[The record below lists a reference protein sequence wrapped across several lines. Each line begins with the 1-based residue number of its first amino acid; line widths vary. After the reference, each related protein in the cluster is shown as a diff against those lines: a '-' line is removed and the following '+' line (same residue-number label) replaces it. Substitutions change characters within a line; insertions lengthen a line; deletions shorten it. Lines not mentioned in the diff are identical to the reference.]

1 MGTFSV
7 PSFWR
12 GAGGEALNISMKII
26 KTIFA
31 AMAAVALVA
40 SCEKQEPSSFYS
52 IQVALPHTG
61 NYPIG
66 YKYANEYSDSLKFLS
81 YSPWKIEQTEG
92 DEGFVTING
101 QTSGKGNMIVSY
113 GVTLSENTTGKSRF
127 ATYQIVDSEDASRAK
142 AAFRYIQFATRQD
155 GALGN
160 AAEVKNISGSDG
172 SNIDITYDLRHR
184 PLTISMSAGDMKR
197 EITFAYDDNDNTV
210 TATQSKYEFS
220 YADTL
225 FTYNN
230 VKLNGSYM
238 DRFLPNVNNYI
249 YQPRMLMTLDSNEA
263 SLVNTFNDTRS
274 NTKQA
279 MAYQAFSNNG
289 YEYSFAN
296 GFMVKNSIGNKFAQA
311 IGVYYNGKSKLD
323 VDSIY
328 KADSIGVER
337 IYSDHKHKSEMY
349 KLSFSNISNRMTTVD
364 ANQLME
370 GVANC
375 DPYLLLSF
383 YKLARQSYV
392 FSKAEGKKG
401 ARYTFDTKANAD
413 GSIKTLAVTDIN
425 GNKTTYTF
433 SY

>member
-1 MGTFSV
+1 
-7 PSFWR
+7 
-12 GAGGEALNISMKII
+12 MKII

-40 SCEKQEPSSFYS
+40 SCEEQEPSSFYS

-113 GVTLSENTTGKSRF
+113 GVTLSENTTSKSRF

-142 AAFRYIQFATRQD
+142 ASLRYVQFATRQD
-155 GALGN
+155 GAMGN

-172 SNIDITYDLRHR
+172 SNIDITYDNRHR
-184 PLTISMSAGDMKR
+184 PLSISMSAGDMKR

-230 VKLNGSYM
+230 VKLNGSYL
-238 DRFLPNVNNYI
+238 DRFLPNVNSYI

-392 FSKAEGKKG
+392 FAKAEGKKG

>member
-1 MGTFSV
+1 
-7 PSFWR
+7 
-12 GAGGEALNISMKII
+12 MKII

-40 SCEKQEPSSFYS
+40 SCEEQEPSSFYS

-142 AAFRYIQFATRQD
+142 ASLRYVQFATRQD

-172 SNIDITYDLRHR
+172 SNIDITYDNRHR
-184 PLTISMSAGDMKR
+184 PLSISMSAGDMKR
-197 EITFAYDDNDNTV
+197 EITFAYDDYENTV

-230 VKLNGSYM
+230 VKLNGNYE
-238 DRFLPNVNNYI
+238 DCFLPNVNSYI
-249 YQPRMLMTLDSNEA
+249 YQPRLLMTLNSSETA
-263 SLVNTFNDTRS
+263 LVNTFNDTR
-274 NTKQA
+274 NYIKQTI
-279 MAYQAFSNNG
+279 AYQAFSNNG
-289 YEYSFAN
+289 IEYSFAN

-311 IGVYYNGKSKLD
+311 IGVYYNSKSNLD

-328 KADSIGVER
+328 EADSIGVER
-337 IYSDHKHKSEMY
+337 VYSDNKHKSEMY

-392 FSKAEGKKG
+392 FAKAEGRKG

-413 GSIKTLAVTDIN
+413 GSIKTLAVTDAN
-425 GNKTTYTF
+425 GNKITYTF

>member
-1 MGTFSV
+1 
-7 PSFWR
+7 
-12 GAGGEALNISMKII
+12 MKII

-52 IQVALPHTG
+52 IQVILPSTG

-66 YKYANEYSDSLKFLS
+66 YKYANESSDSLKFVS
-81 YSPWKIEQTEG
+81 YSPWKIEQTAG

-101 QTSGKGNMIVSY
+101 KTSGKQNVLVSY
-113 GVTLSENTTGKSRF
+113 GVNFSENTTGKSRF

-142 AAFRYIQFATRQD
+142 ASLRYVQFATRQD

-184 PLTISMSAGDMKR
+184 PLSISMSAGDMKR
-197 EITFAYDDNDNTV
+197 EITFAYDDYENTV

-230 VKLNGSYM
+230 VKLNGSYE
-238 DRFLPNVNNYI
+238 DCFLPNVNSYI

-289 YEYSFAN
+289 IEYSFAN

-311 IGVYYNGKSKLD
+311 IGVYYNSKSNLD

-337 IYSDHKHKSEMY
+337 VYSDNKHKSEMY

-392 FSKAEGKKG
+392 FAKAEGRKG

-413 GSIKTLAVTDIN
+413 GSIKTLAVTDAN

>member
-1 MGTFSV
+1 
-7 PSFWR
+7 
-12 GAGGEALNISMKII
+12 MKII

-40 SCEKQEPSSFYS
+40 SCEEQEPSSFYS
-52 IQVALPHTG
+52 IQVILPSTG

-66 YKYANEYSDSLKFLS
+66 YSYANESSDSLKFVS
-81 YSPWKIEQTEG
+81 YSPWKIEQTAG

-101 QTSGKGNMIVSY
+101 KTSGKGNVLVSY

-142 AAFRYIQFATRQD
+142 ATLRYVQFATRQD

-172 SNIDITYDLRHR
+172 SNIDITYDNRHR
-184 PLTISMSAGDMKR
+184 PLSISMSAGDMKR

-230 VKLNGSYM
+230 VKLNGSYL
-238 DRFLPNVNNYI
+238 DRFLPNVNSYI

-274 NTKQA
+274 NTKQT

-311 IGVYYNGKSKLD
+311 IGIYYNGKSKLD

-337 IYSDHKHKSEMY
+337 VYSDNKHKSEMY

-392 FSKAEGKKG
+392 FAKAEGKKG

-413 GSIKTLAVTDIN
+413 GSIKTLAVTDAN

>member
-1 MGTFSV
+1 
-7 PSFWR
+7 
-12 GAGGEALNISMKII
+12 MKII

-40 SCEKQEPSSFYS
+40 SCEEQEPSSFYS

-142 AAFRYIQFATRQD
+142 ASLRYVQFATRQD

-172 SNIDITYDLRHR
+172 SNIDITYDNRHR
-184 PLTISMSAGDMKR
+184 PLSISMSAGDMKR
-197 EITFAYDDNDNTV
+197 EITFAYDDNENTV

-230 VKLNGSYM
+230 VKLNGSYK
-238 DRFLPNVNNYI
+238 DCFLPNVNNYI
-249 YQPRMLMTLDSNEA
+249 YQPRMLMTLNSSETA
-263 SLVNTFNDTRS
+263 LVNTFNDTR
-274 NTKQA
+274 NYIKQT
-279 MAYQAFSNNG
+279 MAYQTFSNNG
-289 YEYSFAN
+289 IEYSFAN
-296 GFMVKNSIGNKFAQA
+296 GFMVKNTIGNKFAQA
-311 IGVYYNGKSKLD
+311 IGVYYNGKSDLN
-323 VDSIY
+323 VDNIY
-328 KADSIGVER
+328 KADSIGIER
-337 IYSDHKHKSEMY
+337 VYSDHKHKSEMY

-392 FSKAEGKKG
+392 FAKAEGKKG

>member
-1 MGTFSV
+1 
-7 PSFWR
+7 
-12 GAGGEALNISMKII
+12 MKII

-40 SCEKQEPSSFYS
+40 SCEEQEPSSFYS

-142 AAFRYIQFATRQD
+142 ASLRYVQFATRQD

-172 SNIDITYDLRHR
+172 SNIDITYDNRHR
-184 PLTISMSAGDMKR
+184 PLSISMSAGDMKR
-197 EITFAYDDNDNTV
+197 EITFAYDDYENTV

-230 VKLNGSYM
+230 VKLNGSYE
-238 DRFLPNVNNYI
+238 DCFLPNVNSYI
-249 YQPRMLMTLDSNEA
+249 YQPRLLMTLNSSETA
-263 SLVNTFNDTRS
+263 LVNTFNDTR
-274 NTKQA
+274 NYIKQT

-289 YEYSFAN
+289 IEYSFAN

-311 IGVYYNGKSKLD
+311 IGVYYNSKSNLD

-337 IYSDHKHKSEMY
+337 VYSDNKHKSEMY

-392 FSKAEGKKG
+392 FAKAEGRKG

-413 GSIKTLAVTDIN
+413 GSIKTFAVTDIN

>member
-1 MGTFSV
+1 
-7 PSFWR
+7 
-12 GAGGEALNISMKII
+12 MKII

-40 SCEKQEPSSFYS
+40 SCEEQEPSSFYS

-142 AAFRYIQFATRQD
+142 ASLRYVQFATRQD
-155 GALGN
+155 GAMGN

-172 SNIDITYDLRHR
+172 SNIDITYDNRHR
-184 PLTISMSAGDMKR
+184 PLSISMSAGDMKR
-197 EITFAYDDNDNTV
+197 EITFAYDDYENTV

-230 VKLNGSYM
+230 VKLNGSYE
-238 DRFLPNVNNYI
+238 DCFLPNVNSYI
-249 YQPRMLMTLDSNEA
+249 YQPRLLMTLNSSETA
-263 SLVNTFNDTRS
+263 LVNTFNDTR
-274 NTKQA
+274 NYIKQT

-289 YEYSFAN
+289 IEYSFAN

-311 IGVYYNGKSKLD
+311 IGVYYNSKSNLD

-337 IYSDHKHKSEMY
+337 VYSDNKHKSEMY

-392 FSKAEGKKG
+392 FAKAEGRKG
-401 ARYTFDTKANAD
+401 AHYTFDTKANAD

>member
-1 MGTFSV
+1 
-7 PSFWR
+7 
-12 GAGGEALNISMKII
+12 MKII

-40 SCEKQEPSSFYS
+40 SCEEQEPSSFYS

-142 AAFRYIQFATRQD
+142 ASLRYVQFATRQD
-155 GALGN
+155 GAMGN

-172 SNIDITYDLRHR
+172 SNIDITYDNRHR
-184 PLTISMSAGDMKR
+184 PLSISMSAGDMKR
-197 EITFAYDDNDNTV
+197 EITFAYDDYENTV

-230 VKLNGSYM
+230 VKLNGSYE
-238 DRFLPNVNNYI
+238 DCFLPNVNSYI
-249 YQPRMLMTLDSNEA
+249 YQPRLLMTLNSSETA
-263 SLVNTFNDTRS
+263 LVNTFNDTR
-274 NTKQA
+274 NYIKQT

-289 YEYSFAN
+289 IEYSFAN

-311 IGVYYNGKSKLD
+311 IGVYYNSKSNLD
-323 VDSIY
+323 VDNIY

-337 IYSDHKHKSEMY
+337 VYSDNKHKSEMY

-392 FSKAEGKKG
+392 FAKAEGRKG

>member
-1 MGTFSV
+1 
-7 PSFWR
+7 
-12 GAGGEALNISMKII
+12 MKII

-40 SCEKQEPSSFYS
+40 SCEEQEPSSFYS

-66 YKYANEYSDSLKFLS
+66 YSYANESSDSLKFLS

-113 GVTLSENTTGKSRF
+113 GITLSENTTGKSRF

-142 AAFRYIQFATRQD
+142 AAFRYVQFATRQD

-172 SNIDITYDLRHR
+172 SNIDITYDNRHR
-184 PLTISMSAGDMKR
+184 PLSISMSAGDMKR
-197 EITFAYDDNDNTV
+197 VITFAYDDYENTV

-230 VKLNGSYM
+230 VKLNGSYK
-238 DRFLPNVNNYI
+238 DCFLPNVNNYI
-249 YQPRMLMTLDSNEA
+249 YQPRMLMTLNSSETA
-263 SLVNTFNDTRS
+263 LVNTFNDTR
-274 NTKQA
+274 NYIKQT
-279 MAYQAFSNNG
+279 MAYQTFSNNG
-289 YEYSFAN
+289 IEYSFAN
-296 GFMVKNSIGNKFAQA
+296 GFMVKNTIGNKFAQA
-311 IGVYYNGKSKLD
+311 IGVYYNGKSDLN
-323 VDSIY
+323 VDNIY
-328 KADSIGVER
+328 KADSIGIER
-337 IYSDHKHKSEMY
+337 VYSDHKHKSEMY

-392 FSKAEGKKG
+392 FAKAEGKKG

-413 GSIKTLAVTDIN
+413 GSIKTLAVTDAN

>member
-1 MGTFSV
+1 
-7 PSFWR
+7 
-12 GAGGEALNISMKII
+12 MKII

-40 SCEKQEPSSFYS
+40 SCEEQEPSSFYS

-127 ATYQIVDSEDASRAK
+127 ATYQIVDSEDASSAK
-142 AAFRYIQFATRQD
+142 ASLRYVQFATRQD
-155 GALGN
+155 GAMGN

-172 SNIDITYDLRHR
+172 SNIDITYDNRHR
-184 PLTISMSAGDMKR
+184 PLSISMSAGDMKR

-230 VKLNGSYM
+230 VKLNGSYK
-238 DRFLPNVNNYI
+238 DCFLPNVNSYI
-249 YQPRMLMTLDSNEA
+249 YQPRLLMTLNSSETA
-263 SLVNTFNDTRS
+263 LVNTFNDTR
-274 NTKQA
+274 NYIKQT

-289 YEYSFAN
+289 IEYSFAN

-311 IGVYYNGKSKLD
+311 IGVYYNSKSNLD
-323 VDSIY
+323 VDNIY

-337 IYSDHKHKSEMY
+337 VYSDNKHKSEMY

-392 FSKAEGKKG
+392 FAKAEGRKG

-413 GSIKTLAVTDIN
+413 GSIKTLAVTDAN

>member
-1 MGTFSV
+1 
-7 PSFWR
+7 
-12 GAGGEALNISMKII
+12 MKII

-40 SCEKQEPSSFYS
+40 SCEEQEPSSFYS

-142 AAFRYIQFATRQD
+142 ASLRYVQFATRQD

-184 PLTISMSAGDMKR
+184 PLSISMSAGDMKR
-197 EITFAYDDNDNTV
+197 EITFAYDDYENTV

-230 VKLNGSYM
+230 VKLNGSYE
-238 DRFLPNVNNYI
+238 DCFLPNVNSYI
-249 YQPRMLMTLDSNEA
+249 YQPRLLMTLNSSETA
-263 SLVNTFNDTRS
+263 LVNTFNDTR
-274 NTKQA
+274 NYIKQT

-289 YEYSFAN
+289 IEYSFAN

-311 IGVYYNGKSKLD
+311 IGVYYNSKSNLD
-323 VDSIY
+323 VDNIY

-337 IYSDHKHKSEMY
+337 VYSDNKHKSEMY

-392 FSKAEGKKG
+392 FAKAEGRKG

-413 GSIKTLAVTDIN
+413 GSIKTLAVTDAN
-425 GNKTTYTF
+425 GNKITYTF
-433 SY
+433 RY

>member
-1 MGTFSV
+1 
-7 PSFWR
+7 
-12 GAGGEALNISMKII
+12 MKII

-142 AAFRYIQFATRQD
+142 ASLRYVQFATRQD
-155 GALGN
+155 GAMGN

-172 SNIDITYDLRHR
+172 SNIDITYDNRHR
-184 PLTISMSAGDMKR
+184 PLSISMSAGDMKR
-197 EITFAYDDNDNTV
+197 EITFAYDDYENTV

-230 VKLNGSYM
+230 VKLNGSYE
-238 DRFLPNVNNYI
+238 DCFLPNVNSYI
-249 YQPRMLMTLDSNEA
+249 YQPRLLMTLNSSETA
-263 SLVNTFNDTRS
+263 LVNTFNDTR
-274 NTKQA
+274 NYIKQT

-289 YEYSFAN
+289 IEYSFAN

-311 IGVYYNGKSKLD
+311 IGVYYNSKSNLD
-323 VDSIY
+323 VDNIY

-337 IYSDHKHKSEMY
+337 VYSDNKHKSEMY

-392 FSKAEGKKG
+392 FAKAEGRKG

-413 GSIKTLAVTDIN
+413 GSIKTLAVTDAN
-425 GNKTTYTF
+425 GNKITYTF
-433 SY
+433 RY

>member
-1 MGTFSV
+1 
-7 PSFWR
+7 
-12 GAGGEALNISMKII
+12 MKII

-142 AAFRYIQFATRQD
+142 ASLRYVQFATRQD

-172 SNIDITYDLRHR
+172 SNIDITYDNRHR
-184 PLTISMSAGDMKR
+184 PLSISMSAGDMKR
-197 EITFAYDDNDNTV
+197 EITFAYDDYENTV

-230 VKLNGSYM
+230 VKLNGSYE
-238 DRFLPNVNNYI
+238 DCFLPNVNSYI
-249 YQPRMLMTLDSNEA
+249 YQPRLLMTLNSSETA
-263 SLVNTFNDTRS
+263 LVNTFNDTR
-274 NTKQA
+274 NYIKQT

-289 YEYSFAN
+289 IEYSFAN

-311 IGVYYNGKSKLD
+311 IGVYYNGNSNLD
-323 VDSIY
+323 VDNIY

-337 IYSDHKHKSEMY
+337 VYSDNKHKSEMY

-425 GNKTTYTF
+425 GNKITYTF

>member
-1 MGTFSV
+1 
-7 PSFWR
+7 
-12 GAGGEALNISMKII
+12 MKII

-40 SCEKQEPSSFYS
+40 SCEEQEPSSFYS

-142 AAFRYIQFATRQD
+142 ASLRYVQFATRQD

-172 SNIDITYDLRHR
+172 SNIDITYDNRHR
-184 PLTISMSAGDMKR
+184 PLSISMSAGDMKR
-197 EITFAYDDNDNTV
+197 EITFAYDDYENTV

-230 VKLNGSYM
+230 VKLNGSYE
-238 DRFLPNVNNYI
+238 DCFLPNVNSYI
-249 YQPRMLMTLDSNEA
+249 YQPRLLMTLNSSETA
-263 SLVNTFNDTRS
+263 LINTFNDTR
-274 NTKQA
+274 NYIKQT

-289 YEYSFAN
+289 IEYSFAN

-311 IGVYYNGKSKLD
+311 IGVYYNSKSNLD
-323 VDSIY
+323 VDNIY

-337 IYSDHKHKSEMY
+337 VYSDNKHKSEMY

-392 FSKAEGKKG
+392 FAKAEGRKG

-413 GSIKTLAVTDIN
+413 GSIKTLAVTDAN

-433 SY
+433 RY

>member
-1 MGTFSV
+1 
-7 PSFWR
+7 
-12 GAGGEALNISMKII
+12 MKII

-40 SCEKQEPSSFYS
+40 SCEEQEPSSFYS

-101 QTSGKGNMIVSY
+101 QTAGKGNMIVSY

-142 AAFRYIQFATRQD
+142 AAFRYVQFATRQD

-172 SNIDITYDLRHR
+172 SNIDITYDNCHR
-184 PLTISMSAGDMKR
+184 PLSISMSAGDMKR

-249 YQPRMLMTLDSNEA
+249 YQPRMLMTLNSSETA
-263 SLVNTFNDTRS
+263 LVNTFNNTR
-274 NTKQA
+274 NYIKQT

-289 YEYSFAN
+289 IEYSFAN
-296 GFMVKNSIGNKFAQA
+296 GFMVKNTIGNKFAQA
-311 IGVYYNGKSKLD
+311 IGVYYNGKSDLN
-323 VDSIY
+323 VDNIY
-328 KADSIGVER
+328 KADSIGIER
-337 IYSDHKHKSEMY
+337 VYSDHKHKSEIY
-349 KLSFSNISNRMTTVD
+349 KLSYSDISNRMTTVD

-401 ARYTFDTKANAD
+401 STYTFNTTANAD
-413 GSIKTLAVTDIN
+413 GSIKTLAVTAAN
-425 GNKTTYTF
+425 GNKITYTF
-433 SY
+433 RY

>member
-1 MGTFSV
+1 
-7 PSFWR
+7 
-12 GAGGEALNISMKII
+12 MKII

-40 SCEKQEPSSFYS
+40 SCEEQEPSSFYS

-142 AAFRYIQFATRQD
+142 ASLRYVQFATRQD

-172 SNIDITYDLRHR
+172 SNIDITYDNRHR
-184 PLTISMSAGDMKR
+184 PLSISMSAGDMKR
-197 EITFAYDDNDNTV
+197 EITFAYDDNENTV

-230 VKLNGSYM
+230 VKLNGSYK
-238 DRFLPNVNNYI
+238 DCFLPNVNNYI
-249 YQPRMLMTLDSNEA
+249 YQPRMLMTLNSSETA
-263 SLVNTFNDTRS
+263 LVNTFNDTR
-274 NTKQA
+274 NYIKQT

-289 YEYSFAN
+289 IEYSFAN

-311 IGVYYNGKSKLD
+311 IGVYYNSKSNLD

-328 KADSIGVER
+328 KADSIGIER
-337 IYSDHKHKSEMY
+337 VYSDHKHKSEMY

-392 FSKAEGKKG
+392 FAKAEGRKG

>member
-1 MGTFSV
+1 
-7 PSFWR
+7 
-12 GAGGEALNISMKII
+12 MKII

-142 AAFRYIQFATRQD
+142 ATLRYVQFATRQD

-172 SNIDITYDLRHR
+172 SNIDITYDNRHR
-184 PLTISMSAGDMKR
+184 PLSISMSAGDMKR
-197 EITFAYDDNDNTV
+197 EITFAYDDYENTV

-230 VKLNGSYM
+230 VKLNGSYE
-238 DRFLPNVNNYI
+238 DCFLPNVNSYI
-249 YQPRMLMTLDSNEA
+249 YQPRLLMTLNSSETA
-263 SLVNTFNDTRS
+263 LVNTFNDTR
-274 NTKQA
+274 NYIKQT

-289 YEYSFAN
+289 IEYSFAN

-311 IGVYYNGKSKLD
+311 IGVYYNSKSNLD
-323 VDSIY
+323 VDNIY

-337 IYSDHKHKSEMY
+337 VYSDNKHKSEMY

-392 FSKAEGKKG
+392 FAKAEGRKG

-425 GNKTTYTF
+425 GNKITYTF

>member
-1 MGTFSV
+1 
-7 PSFWR
+7 
-12 GAGGEALNISMKII
+12 MKII

-142 AAFRYIQFATRQD
+142 ASLRYVQFATRQD

-172 SNIDITYDLRHR
+172 SNIDITYDNRHR
-184 PLTISMSAGDMKR
+184 PLSISMSAGDMKR

-230 VKLNGSYM
+230 VKLNGSYK
-238 DRFLPNVNNYI
+238 DCFLPNVNSYI
-249 YQPRMLMTLDSNEA
+249 YQPRLLMTLNSSETA
-263 SLVNTFNDTRS
+263 LVNTFNDTR
-274 NTKQA
+274 NYIKQT

-289 YEYSFAN
+289 IEYSFAN

-311 IGVYYNGKSKLD
+311 IGVYYNSKSNLD

-337 IYSDHKHKSEMY
+337 VYSDNKHKSEMY

-392 FSKAEGKKG
+392 FAKVEGRKG

>member
-1 MGTFSV
+1 
-7 PSFWR
+7 
-12 GAGGEALNISMKII
+12 MKII

-142 AAFRYIQFATRQD
+142 ASLRYVQFATRQD

-172 SNIDITYDLRHR
+172 SNIDITYDNRHR
-184 PLTISMSAGDMKR
+184 PLSISMSAGDMKR
-197 EITFAYDDNDNTV
+197 EITFAYDDYENTV

-230 VKLNGSYM
+230 VKLNGSYE
-238 DRFLPNVNNYI
+238 DCFLPNVNSYI
-249 YQPRMLMTLDSNEA
+249 YQPRLLMTLNSSETA
-263 SLVNTFNDTRS
+263 LVNTFNDTR
-274 NTKQA
+274 NYIKQT

-289 YEYSFAN
+289 IEYSFAN
-296 GFMVKNSIGNKFAQA
+296 GFMMKNSIGNKFAQA
-311 IGVYYNGKSKLD
+311 IGVYYNSKSNLD
-323 VDSIY
+323 VDNIY

-337 IYSDHKHKSEMY
+337 VYSDNKHKSEMY

-392 FSKAEGKKG
+392 FAKAEGRKG

-413 GSIKTLAVTDIN
+413 GSIKTLAVTDAN

-433 SY
+433 RY

>member
-1 MGTFSV
+1 
-7 PSFWR
+7 
-12 GAGGEALNISMKII
+12 MKII

-101 QTSGKGNMIVSY
+101 QTAGKGNMIVSY

-142 AAFRYIQFATRQD
+142 ASLRYVQFATRQD

-172 SNIDITYDLRHR
+172 SNIDITYDNRHR
-184 PLTISMSAGDMKR
+184 PLSISMSAGDMKR
-197 EITFAYDDNDNTV
+197 EITFAYDDYENTV

-249 YQPRMLMTLDSNEA
+249 YQPRMLMTLNSSETA
-263 SLVNTFNDTRS
+263 LVNTFNDTR
-274 NTKQA
+274 NYIKQT

-289 YEYSFAN
+289 IEYSFAN
-296 GFMVKNSIGNKFAQA
+296 GFMVKNTIGNKFAQA
-311 IGVYYNGKSKLD
+311 IGVYYNSKSNLD

-337 IYSDHKHKSEMY
+337 VYSGNKHKSEMY

-392 FSKAEGKKG
+392 FSKAEGRKG

>member
-1 MGTFSV
+1 
-7 PSFWR
+7 
-12 GAGGEALNISMKII
+12 MKII

-40 SCEKQEPSSFYS
+40 SCEEQEPSSFYS

-142 AAFRYIQFATRQD
+142 ASLRYVQFATRQD

-172 SNIDITYDLRHR
+172 SNIDITYDNRHR
-184 PLTISMSAGDMKR
+184 PLSISMSAGDMKR
-197 EITFAYDDNDNTV
+197 EITFAYDDYENTV

-230 VKLNGSYM
+230 VKLSGSYE
-238 DRFLPNVNNYI
+238 DCFLPNVNSYI
-249 YQPRMLMTLDSNEA
+249 YQPRLLMTLNSSETA
-263 SLVNTFNDTRS
+263 LVNTFNDTR
-274 NTKQA
+274 NYIKQT

-289 YEYSFAN
+289 IEYSFAN

-311 IGVYYNGKSKLD
+311 IGVYYNSKSNLD

-337 IYSDHKHKSEMY
+337 VYSDNKHKSEMY

-392 FSKAEGKKG
+392 FAKAEGRKG

-413 GSIKTLAVTDIN
+413 GSIKTLAVTDAN
-425 GNKTTYTF
+425 GNKITYTF

>member
-1 MGTFSV
+1 
-7 PSFWR
+7 
-12 GAGGEALNISMKII
+12 MKII

-52 IQVALPHTG
+52 IQVALPSTG

-142 AAFRYIQFATRQD
+142 ATLRYVQFATRQD

-172 SNIDITYDLRHR
+172 SNIDITYDNRHR
-184 PLTISMSAGDMKR
+184 PLSISMSAGDMKR
-197 EITFAYDDNDNTV
+197 EITFAYDDYENTV

-238 DRFLPNVNNYI
+238 DRFLPNVNSYI

-289 YEYSFAN
+289 IEYSFAN

-311 IGVYYNGKSKLD
+311 IGVYYNGKSDLN
-323 VDSIY
+323 VDNIY

-337 IYSDHKHKSEMY
+337 VYSDNKHKSEMY

-392 FSKAEGKKG
+392 FAKAEGKKG

>member
-1 MGTFSV
+1 
-7 PSFWR
+7 
-12 GAGGEALNISMKII
+12 MKII

-40 SCEKQEPSSFYS
+40 SCEEQEPSSFYS

-142 AAFRYIQFATRQD
+142 ASLRYVQFATRQD

-172 SNIDITYDLRHR
+172 SNIDITYDNRHR
-184 PLTISMSAGDMKR
+184 PLSISMSAGDMKR
-197 EITFAYDDNDNTV
+197 EITFAYDDYENTV

-230 VKLNGSYM
+230 VKLNGSYE
-238 DRFLPNVNNYI
+238 DCFLPNVNSYI
-249 YQPRMLMTLDSNEA
+249 YQPRLLMTLNSSETA
-263 SLVNTFNDTRS
+263 LVNTFNDTR
-274 NTKQA
+274 NYIKQT

-289 YEYSFAN
+289 IEYSFAN

-311 IGVYYNGKSKLD
+311 IGVYYNSKSNLD

-337 IYSDHKHKSEMY
+337 VYSDNKHKSEMY

-392 FSKAEGKKG
+392 FAKAEGRKG

-413 GSIKTLAVTDIN
+413 GSIKTLAVTDAN
-425 GNKTTYTF
+425 GNKITYTF

>member
-1 MGTFSV
+1 
-7 PSFWR
+7 
-12 GAGGEALNISMKII
+12 MKII

-40 SCEKQEPSSFYS
+40 SCEEQEPSSFYS

-142 AAFRYIQFATRQD
+142 ATLRYVQFATRQD

-172 SNIDITYDLRHR
+172 SNIDITYDNRHR
-184 PLTISMSAGDMKR
+184 PLSISMSAGDMKR
-197 EITFAYDDNDNTV
+197 EITFAYDDYDNTV

-230 VKLNGSYM
+230 VKLNGSYK
-238 DRFLPNVNNYI
+238 DCFLPNVNSYI

-263 SLVNTFNDTRS
+263 SLVNTFNDTR
-274 NTKQA
+274 NYIKQT

-289 YEYSFAN
+289 IEYSFAN

-311 IGVYYNGKSKLD
+311 IGVYYNSKSNLD

-337 IYSDHKHKSEMY
+337 VYSDNKHKSEMY
-349 KLSFSNISNRMTTVD
+349 KLSFSDISNRMTTVD

-392 FSKAEGKKG
+392 FAKAEGKKG

>member
-1 MGTFSV
+1 
-7 PSFWR
+7 
-12 GAGGEALNISMKII
+12 MKII

-40 SCEKQEPSSFYS
+40 SCEEQEPSSFYS

-142 AAFRYIQFATRQD
+142 ASLRYVQFATRQD
-155 GALGN
+155 GAMGN

-172 SNIDITYDLRHR
+172 SNIDITYDNRHR
-184 PLTISMSAGDMKR
+184 PLSISMSAGDMKR
-197 EITFAYDDNDNTV
+197 EITFAYDDYENTV

-230 VKLNGSYM
+230 VKLNGSYE
-238 DRFLPNVNNYI
+238 DCFLPNVNSYI
-249 YQPRMLMTLDSNEA
+249 YQPRMLMTLNSSETA
-263 SLVNTFNDTRS
+263 LVNTFNDTR
-274 NTKQA
+274 NYIKQT

-337 IYSDHKHKSEMY
+337 VYSDNKHKSEMY

-392 FSKAEGKKG
+392 FAKAEGRKG

-433 SY
+433 RY

>member
-1 MGTFSV
+1 
-7 PSFWR
+7 
-12 GAGGEALNISMKII
+12 MKII

-92 DEGFVTING
+92 EEGFVTING

-172 SNIDITYDLRHR
+172 SNIDITYDNRHR
-184 PLTISMSAGDMKR
+184 PLSISMSAGDMKR

-230 VKLNGSYM
+230 VKLNGSYK
-238 DRFLPNVNNYI
+238 DCFLPNVNSYI
-249 YQPRMLMTLDSNEA
+249 YQPRLLMTLNSSETA
-263 SLVNTFNDTRS
+263 LVNTFNDTRS
-274 NTKQA
+274 NTKQT

-289 YEYSFAN
+289 IEYSFAN

-311 IGVYYNGKSKLD
+311 IGVYYNSKSNLD

-337 IYSDHKHKSEMY
+337 VYSDNKHKSEMY

-392 FSKAEGKKG
+392 FAKAEGRKG

-413 GSIKTLAVTDIN
+413 GSIKTLAVTDAN

>member
-1 MGTFSV
+1 
-7 PSFWR
+7 
-12 GAGGEALNISMKII
+12 MKII

-40 SCEKQEPSSFYS
+40 SCEEQEPSSFYS

-142 AAFRYIQFATRQD
+142 ASLRYVQFATRQD
-155 GALGN
+155 GAMGN

-172 SNIDITYDLRHR
+172 SNIDITYDNRHR
-184 PLTISMSAGDMKR
+184 PLSISMSAGDMKR
-197 EITFAYDDNDNTV
+197 EITFAYDDYENTV

-230 VKLNGSYM
+230 VKLNGSYE
-238 DRFLPNVNNYI
+238 DCFLPNVNSYI
-249 YQPRMLMTLDSNEA
+249 YQPRLLMTLNSSETA
-263 SLVNTFNDTRS
+263 LVNTFNDTR
-274 NTKQA
+274 NYIKQI

-289 YEYSFAN
+289 IEYSFAN

-311 IGVYYNGKSKLD
+311 IGVYYNSKSNLD

-337 IYSDHKHKSEMY
+337 VYSDNKHKSEMY

-392 FSKAEGKKG
+392 FAKAEGRKG
-401 ARYTFDTKANAD
+401 AHYTFDTKANAD

>member
-1 MGTFSV
+1 
-7 PSFWR
+7 
-12 GAGGEALNISMKII
+12 MKII

-142 AAFRYIQFATRQD
+142 ATLRYVQFATRQD

-337 IYSDHKHKSEMY
+337 IFSDHKHKSEMY

-383 YKLARQSYV
+383 YKLARQSYILA
-392 FSKAEGKKG
+392 KAEGKKG

-413 GSIKTLAVTDIN
+413 GSIKTLAVTDAN
-425 GNKTTYTF
+425 GNKITYTF

>member
-1 MGTFSV
+1 
-7 PSFWR
+7 
-12 GAGGEALNISMKII
+12 MKII

-40 SCEKQEPSSFYS
+40 SCEEQEPSSFYS

-142 AAFRYIQFATRQD
+142 ASLRYVQFATRQD

-184 PLTISMSAGDMKR
+184 PLSISMSAGDMKR
-197 EITFAYDDNDNTV
+197 EITFAYDDNENTV

-230 VKLNGSYM
+230 VKLNGSYL
-238 DRFLPNVNNYI
+238 DRFLPNVNSYI

-274 NTKQA
+274 NIKQA

>member
-1 MGTFSV
+1 
-7 PSFWR
+7 
-12 GAGGEALNISMKII
+12 
-26 KTIFA
+26 
-31 AMAAVALVA
+31 MAAVALVA

-101 QTSGKGNMIVSY
+101 QTAGKGNMIVSY

-142 AAFRYIQFATRQD
+142 ATFRYVQFATRQD

-249 YQPRMLMTLDSNEA
+249 YQPRMLMTLNSSETA
-263 SLVNTFNDTRS
+263 LVNTFNDTR
-274 NTKQA
+274 NYIKQT

-289 YEYSFAN
+289 IEYSFAN
-296 GFMVKNSIGNKFAQA
+296 GFMVKNTIGNKFAQA
-311 IGVYYNGKSKLD
+311 IGVYYNGKSDLN
-323 VDSIY
+323 VDNIY
-328 KADSIGVER
+328 KADSIGIER
-337 IYSDHKHKSEMY
+337 VYSDHKHKSEIY
-349 KLSFSNISNRMTTVD
+349 KLSYSAISNRMTTVD

-413 GSIKTLAVTDIN
+413 GSIKTLDVTDAN
-425 GNKTTYTF
+425 GNKITYTF
-433 SY
+433 RY

>member
-1 MGTFSV
+1 
-7 PSFWR
+7 
-12 GAGGEALNISMKII
+12 MKII

-40 SCEKQEPSSFYS
+40 SCEEQEPSSFYS

-142 AAFRYIQFATRQD
+142 ASLRYVQFATRQD
-155 GALGN
+155 GAMGN

-172 SNIDITYDLRHR
+172 SNIDITYDNRHR
-184 PLTISMSAGDMKR
+184 PLSISMSAGDLKR
-197 EITFAYDDNDNTV
+197 EITFAYDNYENTV

-230 VKLNGSYM
+230 VKLNGSYE
-238 DRFLPNVNNYI
+238 DCFLPNVNSYI
-249 YQPRMLMTLDSNEA
+249 YQPRLLMTLNSSETA
-263 SLVNTFNDTRS
+263 LVNTFNDTR
-274 NTKQA
+274 NYIKQT

-289 YEYSFAN
+289 IEYSFAN

-311 IGVYYNGKSKLD
+311 IGVYYNSKSNLD

-337 IYSDHKHKSEMY
+337 VYSDNKHKSEMY

-392 FSKAEGKKG
+392 FAKAEGRKG

-413 GSIKTLAVTDIN
+413 GSIKTLAVTDAN

-433 SY
+433 RY

>member
-1 MGTFSV
+1 
-7 PSFWR
+7 
-12 GAGGEALNISMKII
+12 MKII

-142 AAFRYIQFATRQD
+142 ASLRYVQFATRQD
-155 GALGN
+155 GAMGN

-172 SNIDITYDLRHR
+172 SNIDITYDNRHR
-184 PLTISMSAGDMKR
+184 PLSISMSAGDMKR
-197 EITFAYDDNDNTV
+197 EITFAYDDYENTV

-230 VKLNGSYM
+230 VKLNGSYE
-238 DRFLPNVNNYI
+238 DCFLPNVNSYI
-249 YQPRMLMTLDSNEA
+249 YQPRLLMTLNSSETA
-263 SLVNTFNDTRS
+263 LVNTFNDTR
-274 NTKQA
+274 NYIKQT

-289 YEYSFAN
+289 IEYSFAN

-311 IGVYYNGKSKLD
+311 IGVYYNSKSNLD

-337 IYSDHKHKSEMY
+337 VYSDNKHKSEMY

-392 FSKAEGKKG
+392 FAKAEGRKG

-413 GSIKTLAVTDIN
+413 GSIKTLAVTDAN

-433 SY
+433 RY

>member
-1 MGTFSV
+1 
-7 PSFWR
+7 
-12 GAGGEALNISMKII
+12 MKII

-40 SCEKQEPSSFYS
+40 SCEEQEPSSFYS

-142 AAFRYIQFATRQD
+142 ASLRYVQFATRQD
-155 GALGN
+155 GAMGN

-172 SNIDITYDLRHR
+172 SNIDITYDNRHR
-184 PLTISMSAGDMKR
+184 PLSISMSAGDMKR
-197 EITFAYDDNDNTV
+197 EITFAYDDYENTV

-230 VKLNGSYM
+230 VKLNGSYE
-238 DRFLPNVNNYI
+238 DCFLPNVNSYI
-249 YQPRMLMTLDSNEA
+249 YQPRLLMTLNSSETA
-263 SLVNTFNDTRS
+263 LVNTFNDTR
-274 NTKQA
+274 NYIKQT

-289 YEYSFAN
+289 IEYSFAN

-311 IGVYYNGKSKLD
+311 IGVYYNSKSNLD

-337 IYSDHKHKSEMY
+337 VYSDNKHKSEMY

-392 FSKAEGKKG
+392 FAKAEGRKG
-401 ARYTFDTKANAD
+401 VRYTFDTKANAD

-425 GNKTTYTF
+425 GNKITYTF

>member
-1 MGTFSV
+1 
-7 PSFWR
+7 
-12 GAGGEALNISMKII
+12 MKII

-40 SCEKQEPSSFYS
+40 SCEEQEPSSFYS

-113 GVTLSENTTGKSRF
+113 GVTLSENITGKSRF

-142 AAFRYIQFATRQD
+142 ASLRYVQFATRQD

-172 SNIDITYDLRHR
+172 SNIDITYDNRHR
-184 PLTISMSAGDMKR
+184 PLSISMSAGDMKR
-197 EITFAYDDNDNTV
+197 EITFAYDDYENTV

-230 VKLNGSYM
+230 VKLNGSYE
-238 DRFLPNVNNYI
+238 DCFLPNVNSYI
-249 YQPRMLMTLDSNEA
+249 YQPRLLMTLNSSETA
-263 SLVNTFNDTRS
+263 LVNTFNDTR
-274 NTKQA
+274 NYIKQT

-289 YEYSFAN
+289 IEYSFAN

-311 IGVYYNGKSKLD
+311 IGVYYNSKSNLD

-337 IYSDHKHKSEMY
+337 VYSDNKHKSEMY

-392 FSKAEGKKG
+392 FAKAEGRKG

-413 GSIKTLAVTDIN
+413 GSIKTLAVTDAN
-425 GNKTTYTF
+425 GNKITYTF

>member
-1 MGTFSV
+1 
-7 PSFWR
+7 
-12 GAGGEALNISMKII
+12 MKII

-40 SCEKQEPSSFYS
+40 SCEEQEPSSFYS
-52 IQVALPHTG
+52 IQVALHHTG

-101 QTSGKGNMIVSY
+101 QTAGKGNMIVSY

-142 AAFRYIQFATRQD
+142 AAFRYVQFATRQD

-172 SNIDITYDLRHR
+172 SNIDITYDNCHR
-184 PLTISMSAGDMKR
+184 PLSISMSAGDMKR

-249 YQPRMLMTLDSNEA
+249 YQPRMLMTLNSSETA
-263 SLVNTFNDTRS
+263 LVNTFNNTR
-274 NTKQA
+274 NYIKQT

-289 YEYSFAN
+289 IEYSFAN
-296 GFMVKNSIGNKFAQA
+296 GFMVKNTIGNKFAQA
-311 IGVYYNGKSKLD
+311 IGVYYNGKSDLN
-323 VDSIY
+323 VDNIY
-328 KADSIGVER
+328 KADSIGIER
-337 IYSDHKHKSEMY
+337 VYSDHKHKSEIY
-349 KLSFSNISNRMTTVD
+349 KLSYSDISNRMTTVD

-401 ARYTFDTKANAD
+401 STYTFNTTANAD
-413 GSIKTLAVTDIN
+413 GSIKTLAVTAAN
-425 GNKTTYTF
+425 GNKITYTF
-433 SY
+433 RY

>member
-1 MGTFSV
+1 
-7 PSFWR
+7 
-12 GAGGEALNISMKII
+12 MKII

-142 AAFRYIQFATRQD
+142 ASLRYVQFATRQD

-172 SNIDITYDLRHR
+172 SNIDITYDNRHR
-184 PLTISMSAGDMKR
+184 PLSISMSAGDMKR
-197 EITFAYDDNDNTV
+197 EITFAYDDYENTV

-230 VKLNGSYM
+230 VKLSGSYM

-249 YQPRMLMTLDSNEA
+249 YQPRMLMTLNSSETA
-263 SLVNTFNDTRS
+263 LVNTFNDTR
-274 NTKQA
+274 NYIKQT
-279 MAYQAFSNNG
+279 MVYQAFSNNG
-289 YEYSFAN
+289 IEYSFAN

-392 FSKAEGKKG
+392 FAKAEGKKG

-413 GSIKTLAVTDIN
+413 GSIKTLAVTDAN

>member
-1 MGTFSV
+1 
-7 PSFWR
+7 
-12 GAGGEALNISMKII
+12 MKII

-40 SCEKQEPSSFYS
+40 SCEEQEPSSFYS

-142 AAFRYIQFATRQD
+142 ASLRYVQFATRQD
-155 GALGN
+155 GAMGN

-172 SNIDITYDLRHR
+172 SNIDITYDNRHR
-184 PLTISMSAGDMKR
+184 PLSISMSAGDMKR
-197 EITFAYDDNDNTV
+197 EITFAYDDYENTV

-230 VKLNGSYM
+230 VKLNGSYE
-238 DRFLPNVNNYI
+238 DCFLPNVNSYI
-249 YQPRMLMTLDSNEA
+249 YQPRLLMTLNSSETA
-263 SLVNTFNDTRS
+263 LVNTFNDTR
-274 NTKQA
+274 NYIKQT

-289 YEYSFAN
+289 IEYSFAN

-311 IGVYYNGKSKLD
+311 IGVYYNSKSNLD
-323 VDSIY
+323 VDNIY

-337 IYSDHKHKSEMY
+337 VYSDNKHKSEMY

-392 FSKAEGKKG
+392 FAKAEGRKG

-413 GSIKTLAVTDIN
+413 GSIKTLAVTDAN

>member
-1 MGTFSV
+1 
-7 PSFWR
+7 
-12 GAGGEALNISMKII
+12 MKII

-40 SCEKQEPSSFYS
+40 SCEEQEPSSFYS

-142 AAFRYIQFATRQD
+142 ASLRYVQFATRQD

-172 SNIDITYDLRHR
+172 SNIDITYDNRHR
-184 PLTISMSAGDMKR
+184 PLSISMSAGDMKR
-197 EITFAYDDNDNTV
+197 EITFAYDDYKNTV

-230 VKLNGSYM
+230 VKLNGSYE
-238 DRFLPNVNNYI
+238 DCFLPNVNSYI
-249 YQPRMLMTLDSNEA
+249 YQPRLLMTLNSSETA
-263 SLVNTFNDTRS
+263 LVNTFNDTR
-274 NTKQA
+274 NYIKQT

-289 YEYSFAN
+289 IEYSFAN

-311 IGVYYNGKSKLD
+311 IGVYYNSKSNLD

-337 IYSDHKHKSEMY
+337 VYSDNKHKSEMY

-392 FSKAEGKKG
+392 FSKAEGRKG

-413 GSIKTLAVTDIN
+413 GSIKTLAVTDAN

>member
-1 MGTFSV
+1 
-7 PSFWR
+7 
-12 GAGGEALNISMKII
+12 MKII

-142 AAFRYIQFATRQD
+142 ASLRYVQFATRQD

-172 SNIDITYDLRHR
+172 SNIDITYDNRHR
-184 PLTISMSAGDMKR
+184 PLSISMSAGDMKR
-197 EITFAYDDNDNTV
+197 EITFAYDDYENTV

-238 DRFLPNVNNYI
+238 DRFLPNVNSYI
-249 YQPRMLMTLDSNEA
+249 YQPRMLMTLNSSETA
-263 SLVNTFNDTRS
+263 LVNTFNDTR
-274 NTKQA
+274 NYIKQT

-289 YEYSFAN
+289 IEYSFAN
-296 GFMVKNSIGNKFAQA
+296 GFMVKNTIGNKFAQA
-311 IGVYYNGKSKLD
+311 IGVYYNGKSDLN
-323 VDSIY
+323 VDNIY
-328 KADSIGVER
+328 KADSIGIER
-337 IYSDHKHKSEMY
+337 VYSDNKHKSEMY

-392 FSKAEGKKG
+392 FAKAEGKKG

>member
-1 MGTFSV
+1 
-7 PSFWR
+7 
-12 GAGGEALNISMKII
+12 MKII

-142 AAFRYIQFATRQD
+142 ASLRYVQFATRQD

-172 SNIDITYDLRHR
+172 SNIDITYDNRHR
-184 PLTISMSAGDMKR
+184 PLSISMSAGDMKR
-197 EITFAYDDNDNTV
+197 EITFAYDDYENTV

-230 VKLNGSYM
+230 VKLNGSYK
-238 DRFLPNVNNYI
+238 DCFLPNVNNYI
-249 YQPRMLMTLDSNEA
+249 YQPRLLMTLNSSETA
-263 SLVNTFNDTRS
+263 LVNTFNDTR
-274 NTKQA
+274 NYIKQT

-289 YEYSFAN
+289 IEYSFAN

-311 IGVYYNGKSKLD
+311 IGVYYNGNSNLD

-337 IYSDHKHKSEMY
+337 VYSDNKHKSEMY